1 MKFKSKKILAVF
13 MTVLLC
19 IAAFPV
25 SVSAA
30 DTAKYQTAEELV
42 SKMTIGWNLG
52 NTLDSWNNDGS
63 KKLKNDVDYE
73 TCWGNPKTTKAMIT
87 AVKKAGF
94 NTIRIPV
101 TWTDHIDKNGKINAD
116 WLDRVQEVVDYAYD
130 SGMFVIIN
138 THHDESWIKFD
149 SKNSAASLKKF
160 TNVWKQIAARFKNY
174 DQKLIFEGMNEPRT
188 IGSATEWSGGTKSEW
203 KAINSFYS
211 SFVKTVRASGGN
223 NKNRLLMLAP
233 HAAKWYYDSAS
244 ALTIPDDDMIAVSI
258 HAYVPNSA
266 AFDMSVKDNSFT
278 ENGKAEIDQ
287 VFEIIDEVFLSKGIP
302 VVMGEF
308 GTTNKSNTKVRA
320 EIAKYYVSTA
330 ASYGVPCCWWDNG
343 LTTTTGEGFAI
354 FNRKTLKWYFADIV
368 KALKSAAPKVSPDKS
383 GSAEKSVTIGK
394 KSYKTSMTGT
404 LNLSGQGLKN
414 EDIKNLK
421 YMTNLKEIIISNNK
435 ITDLSVISNLT
446 NLEKVTFHNNSVS
459 DISFVKKL
467 TKLKVFGA
475 EGNGI
480 KDISPLAGLKNLNEI
495 WLSRNNISDIS
506 SLKNHTKLK
515 RVSLSNNKLKSI
527 TALAKSTGIQDLYAE
542 NNNFNGNL
550 NAIKGLTVNSDLYVG
565 GNGFEVHTEEEVLD
579 FINNQMY
586 SDEDGFMFHW

>member
-19 IAAFPV
+19 VAAFPV

-30 DTAKYQTAEELV
+30 DTAKYKTAEELV

-52 NTLDSWNNDGS
+52 NTLDSWNDDGT
-63 KKLKNDVDYE
+63 KKMKNDADYE

-101 TWTDHIDKNGKINAD
+101 TWIDHIDKNGKINSA

-138 THHDESWIKFD
+138 THHDMSWIKFD

-302 VVMGEF
+302 VIMGEF

-383 GSAEKSVTIGK
+383 ESAEKSVTIGK

-404 LNLSGQGLKN
+404 LNLSGQSLED

-480 KDISPLAGLKNLNEI
+480 KDISPLAGLKNLEEI

-542 NNNFNGNL
+542 NNIFNGNL
-550 NAIKGLTVNSDLYVG
+550 NAIKGLTVNSDLYVA
-565 GNGFEVHTEEEVLD
+565 GNGFEVHTEDEVLD